1 VCGRYV
7 EVAHSEEGTEVM
19 LSVRGK
25 MLPAKVTI
33 ITPYNAVNFFINGI
47 VGCQDPL
54 LPH

>member
-1 VCGRYV
+1 V

-25 MLPAKVTI
+25 MLLAKVAI
-33 ITPYNAVNFFINGI
+33 KAPYNSVNFFIHGI